1 MNKDNLYAQLKID
14 EGVVHEIYI
23 DTEGQPTFGVGHLVL
38 DSDPESGLGTGTPV
52 SEDRVNECLVQDVST
67 ALDECEVLYPQ
78 WNSFPDEV
86 QEILANMMFNMG
98 RPTLSKFRNM
108 NSAID
113 DEDWATAAVEG
124 RDSKW
129 YRQVGDRAERL
140 MTRLESM

>member
-1 MNKDNLYAQLKID
+1 MIKSNLYDQLKID

-23 DTEGQPTFGVGHLVL
+23 DTEGHATFGVGHLIL
-38 DSDPESGLGTGTPV
+38 DSDPESGLEVGTSV

-78 WNSFPDEV
+78 WDSFPGEV

-113 DEDWATAAVEG
+113 EEDWETAAVEG